1 MGAEGKFDL
10 KLAPSY
16 EASLGSAS
24 SPPSASSRSMFT
36 SPKSGMNELF
46 LAGFFAILASF
57 WHFLATFVFHLQDK
71 KMFYHFGWFL
81 KLSAS
86 FWQLLVVFYLF
97 YCFHNILVLLDHLWQ
112 FTKIFAILMAH
123 PFQILWPPQKLQTL
137 QKPQRFQPPEKP
149 HLPPVFQKLLQMV
162 SLNHGITYYLNPQ
175 FFCGPNSNPS
185 PN

>member
-86 FWQLLVVFYLF
+86 FWQLLFFLS
-97 YCFHNILVLLDHLWQ
+97 LLMFSQHFGTFRPSLAIYEDFCYSYGSSISDTVTSTKTSNSSKAPKVSASRKASSTSSLPEATTDGKSESRNHL
-112 FTKIFAILMAH
+112 T
-123 PFQILWPPQKLQTL
+123 
-137 QKPQRFQPPEKP
+137 
-149 HLPPVFQKLLQMV
+149 
-162 SLNHGITYYLNPQ
+162 
-175 FFCGPNSNPS
+175 
-185 PN
+185 